1 MSSHAQILNVWNARA
16 RTVTIAIVSFAGVSL
31 AYCGNDP
38 RVETVVLDS
47 KGVTQIPVCA
57 GYVTTVLFPRPVS
70 GIVGYGLTSD
80 PAAEEGWIQYA
91 HPGDSGLVTLR
102 VLKPE
107 LNVAYMTVVI
117 GEDLYSFAL
126 ANNPGQAALSVKL
139 TDGERQIE
147 QPPIGQAPVN
157 SGNAQATP
165 APPEHEVNK
174 EDVINARPVY
184 HPEKLRT
191 LLELAKESTLL
202 RGSSPELY
210 QGYEERKVSN
220 VSDYGDVVATI
231 EEVHR
236 FPADDAIVLF
246 GRIENRGA
254 KTVSFDP
261 AAITIGIGDR
271 QYPSAFVDC
280 VSAVN
285 PGQTIKFGVIG
296 QGDVDGGRA
305 HLAIRNT
312 FRVLLPK
319 YSAQPGNPVPTQ
331 SPRRL
336 SESKPAQRR
345 VRVANE
351 GKAGAK
357 PSPSI
362 QKANRSPWM
371 WPWQRA
377 QASPSPSPSPKS
389 ASSKKG

>member
-1 MSSHAQILNVWNARA
+1 MSSHIQILKIWNAPDRIKA
-16 RTVTIAIVSFAGVSL
+16 IAIVFFAAVSL

-47 KGVTQIPVCA
+47 KRVTQIPLCA

-70 GIVGYGLTSD
+70 GIVGYGLTND

-107 LNVAYMTVVI
+107 LRVAYMTVLV
-117 GEDLYSFAL
+117 GDDLYNFAL

-139 TDGERQIE
+139 TDGERGLE
-147 QPPIGQAPVN
+147 QPPAGQASVN
-157 SGNAQATP
+157 SGNAQTTP
-165 APPEHEVNK
+165 APPEREPDK
-174 EDVINARPVY
+174 EDVANARPVY

-191 LLELAKESTLL
+191 LLELAKEEPLL
-202 RGSSPELY
+202 QARSPELY

-220 VSDYGDVVATI
+220 VSDYSDVVATV
-231 EEVHR
+231 EKVHR
-236 FPADDAIVLF
+236 FPVDDAIVLF
-246 GRIENRGA
+246 GHIENKGA

-280 VSAVN
+280 ASAVS
-285 PGQTIKFGVIG
+285 PGQTIRFGVIG

-319 YSAQPGNPVPTQ
+319 YSAPASSPAPAQPPK
-331 SPRRL
+331 RL
-336 SESKPAQRR
+336 SESTPVRGR
-345 VRVANE
+345 VKVLNDA
-351 GKAGAK
+351 KAGVKAS
-357 PSPSI
+357 PSPR
-362 QKANRSPWM
+362 KADHPWT
-371 WPWQRA
+371 WPWQHA
-377 QASPSPSPSPKS
+377 QASPSPSPKP
-389 ASSKKG
+389 

>member
-1 MSSHAQILNVWNARA
+1 MRSHTERLTTWKVLVIKSA
-16 RTVTIAIVSFAGVSL
+16 IAILLWTGVSR
-31 AYCGNDP
+31 AYCSSDP

-70 GIVGYGLTSD
+70 GIVGYGLTND

-107 LNVAYMTVVI
+107 LRVAYMTVLV
-117 GEDLYSFAL
+117 GDDLYNFAL
-126 ANNPGQAALSVKL
+126 ANNPSQAALSVKL
-139 TDGERQIE
+139 TDAERQVE

-157 SGNAQATP
+157 AANAQKTP
-165 APPEHEVNK
+165 APPSEPDK
-174 EDVINARPVY
+174 EDVANARPVY

-191 LLELAKESTLL
+191 LLELAKEEPLL
-202 RGSSPELY
+202 QASSPELY

-220 VSDYGDVVATI
+220 VSDYGDVVATV

-236 FPADDAIVLF
+236 FPVDDAIVLF
-246 GRIENRGA
+246 GRIENKGA

-271 QYPSAFVDC
+271 QYPSALVDC
-280 VSAVN
+280 ASAVN
-285 PGQTIKFGVIG
+285 PGQTIRFGVIG

-319 YSAQPGNPVPTQ
+319 YWAPASSPGPAQP
-331 SPRRL
+331 PRRL
-336 SESKPAQRR
+336 SESKAVHRR
-345 VRVANE
+345 VKVSNDA
-351 GKAGAK
+351 KASVKAS
-357 PSPSI
+357 PSPRR
-362 QKANRSPWM
+362 ADHPWT
-371 WPWQRA
+371 WPWQHA
-377 QASPSPSPSPKS
+377 QASPSPSPKP
-389 ASSKKG
+389 

>member
-1 MSSHAQILNVWNARA
+1 MWKSWVRIQAM
-16 RTVTIAIVSFAGVSL
+16 AIPLFTGVSF

-47 KGVTQIPVCA
+47 KAVTQIPVCT

-70 GIVGYGLTSD
+70 GIVGYGLTND

-102 VLKPE
+102 VLKPG
-107 LNVAYMTVVI
+107 LRVAYMTVLV
-117 GEDLYSFAL
+117 GDDLYNFAL

-139 TDGERQIE
+139 TDGERQVE
-147 QPPIGQAPVN
+147 PPTASTPVN
-157 SGNAQATP
+157 AANAQTTP
-165 APPEHEVNK
+165 APQRAPDK
-174 EDVINARPVY
+174 EDMVNARPVY

-191 LLELAKESTLL
+191 LLELAKEEPLL
-202 RGSSPELY
+202 QASSPELY

-220 VSDYGDVVATI
+220 VSDYGDVVATV

-236 FPADDAIVLF
+236 FPVDDAIVLF
-246 GRIENRGA
+246 GHIENKGA

-271 QYPSAFVDC
+271 QYPTALVDC
-280 VSAVN
+280 ASAVN
-285 PGQTIKFGVIG
+285 PGQTIRFGVIG

-319 YSAQPGNPVPTQ
+319 YSAPASSPAQTQP
-331 SPRRL
+331 PRRL
-336 SESKPAQRR
+336 SESTPVHRR
-345 VRVANE
+345 VKVSNDA
-351 GKAGAK
+351 KASVKA
-357 PSPSI
+357 SPPP
-362 QKANRSPWM
+362 QKADHPWT
-371 WPWQRA
+371 WPWRHA
-377 QASPSPSPSPKS
+377 QASPSPSPKR
-389 ASSKKG
+389 